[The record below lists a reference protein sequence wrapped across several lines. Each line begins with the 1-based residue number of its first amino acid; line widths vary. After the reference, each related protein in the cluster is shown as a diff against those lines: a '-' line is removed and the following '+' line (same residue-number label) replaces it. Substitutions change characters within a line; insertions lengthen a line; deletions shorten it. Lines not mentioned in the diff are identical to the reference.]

1 MDIPERIFIVPYR
14 DRAAF
19 KNILI
24 ENLSS
29 YLEGENNWEIYF
41 SHQNDTRPF
50 NRGAT
55 KNIGFLAMKT
65 KYPNHYKDITFI
77 FHDVDTYPKEK
88 GLIDY
93 NTTDGVV
100 KHFYGYEFALGGIFA
115 IKGKDFEKVKGFPN
129 FWGWGFE
136 DNVIQNKC
144 STNNIKIDRSNF
156 FKIGHEKIHQD
167 ISDIYR
173 LVSKGDVTTY
183 KYKDYDDFTFIKNIN
198 YEIKDNMI
206 NINSF
211 EVKQKI
217 EDQDFY
223 MRNQATSGT
232 KMYASPGYR
241 RKNWSMNRIF
251 N

>member
-1 MDIPERIFIVPYR
+1 
-14 DRAAF
+14 
-19 KNILI
+19 
-24 ENLSS
+24 
-29 YLEGENNWEIYF
+29 
-41 SHQNDTRPF
+41 
-50 NRGAT
+50 
-55 KNIGFLAMKT
+55 MKT

-100 KHFYGYEFALGGIFA
+100 KHFYGYEFALGGMFA

-129 FWGWGFE
+129 FWGWGLE

-156 FKIGHEKIHQD
+156 FKIGNEKIHQD
-167 ISDIYR
+167 NSDIYR
-173 LVSKGDVTTY
+173 LVSKGDVTNY
-183 KYKDYDDFTFIKNIN
+183 KYKDYDDFTFIKNLN

-223 MRNQATSGT
+223 MRNQAKSGS
-232 KMYASPGYR
+232 KMHVSPGYR

>member
-1 MDIPERIFIVPYR
+1 MNIPEKIFIVPYR
-14 DRAAF
+14 DREVF
-19 KNILI
+19 KNVLI
-24 ENLSS
+24 GKLST
-29 YLEGENNWEIYF
+29 YLENENKWEIYF

-55 KNIGFLAMKT
+55 KNIGFLAMKE
-65 KYPNHYKDITFI
+65 KYPNNYKDITFI

-93 NTTDGVV
+93 NTTDGIV
-100 KHFYGYEFALGGIFA
+100 KHFYGYEFALGGMFS

-144 STNNIKIDRSNF
+144 NNNNIKIDRSNF

-167 ISDIYR
+167 NSDIYR
-173 LVSKGDVTTY
+173 LVSKGDVTNY
-183 KYKDYDDFTFIKNIN
+183 KYKDYDDLTFIKNIN

-223 MRNQATSGT
+223 MRNQKTSGT
-232 KMYASPGYR
+232 KMHVTPGYR
-241 RKNWSMNRIF
+241 RKNWSMSKVF
-251 N
+251 S

>member
-1 MDIPERIFIVPYR
+1 MNIPEKIFIVPYR
-14 DRAAF
+14 DREVF
-19 KNILI
+19 KNVLI
-24 ENLSS
+24 GKLST
-29 YLEGENNWEIYF
+29 YLENENKWEIYF

-55 KNIGFLAMKT
+55 KNIGFLAMKE
-65 KYPNHYKDITFI
+65 KYPNNYKDITFI

-93 NTTDGVV
+93 NTTDGIV
-100 KHFYGYEFALGGIFA
+100 KHFYGYEFALGGMFA

-144 STNNIKIDRSNF
+144 NNNNIKIDRSNF

-167 ISDIYR
+167 NSDIYR

-183 KYKDYDDFTFIKNIN
+183 KYKDYDDLTFIKNIN

-223 MRNQATSGT
+223 MRNQKTSGT
-232 KMYASPGYR
+232 KMHVTPGYR
-241 RKNWSMNRIF
+241 RKNWSMSKVF
-251 N
+251 S